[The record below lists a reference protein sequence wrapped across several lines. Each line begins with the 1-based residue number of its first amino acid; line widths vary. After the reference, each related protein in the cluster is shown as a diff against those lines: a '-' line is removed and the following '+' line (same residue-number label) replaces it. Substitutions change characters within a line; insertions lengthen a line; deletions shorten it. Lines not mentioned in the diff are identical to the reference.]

1 MESENRTVGHMPLR
15 DTVLALFVA
24 SMWGSNNIAA
34 KVAMADVPAL
44 MTGGIRFAVSAL
56 FLLPWL
62 RVSRADLKKILPIAV
77 MSGPLHFGFLYS
89 GFGRSHHIG
98 AMAVVTLLWVPLTT
112 VLAMVVL
119 KENPTRRQFA
129 GLFLA
134 FGGVVVMGFQP
145 ALFQEYGAFLLCLGA
160 AVCWGTAVILT
171 RRAGT
176 LPGISIQAWMALI
189 TGPTLMIASQLTGEA
204 AVPHL
209 QHAGTLFWTMTLY
222 GAIGSSMIGNVVM
235 FNLVRRNPVAKVT
248 PLLLLTPIISMVAG
262 ALFLHEHVSL
272 QEIAGA
278 ALTLLGAFVVIGG
291 AQKNSV
297 AVTAE
302 IAGSDQY

>member
-1 MESENRTVGHMPLR
+1 MPLR
-15 DTVLALFVA
+15 DTLLALFVA
-24 SMWGSNNIAA
+24 SMWGTNNIAA

-44 MTGGIRFAVSAL
+44 MSGGIRFAISAV

-112 VLAMVVL
+112 LLAMAVL
-119 KENPTRRQFA
+119 KENPTHRQIA
-129 GLFLA
+129 GLIVA
-134 FGGVVVMGFQP
+134 FGGVLVMGFQP
-145 ALFQEYGAFLLCLGA
+145 ALFQEFDAFLLCFGA
-160 AVCWGTAVILT
+160 AVCWCTAVILT

-189 TGPTLMIASQLTGEA
+189 TSPSLIIASQLTREH
-204 AVPHL
+204 AVSSVY
-209 QHAGTLFWTMTLY
+209 HAGHVFWTMTLF

-235 FNLVRRNPVAKVT
+235 FNLVRRNPVARVT

-262 ALFLHEHVSL
+262 AIFLHQYVSI
-272 QEIAGA
+272 QEILGA
-278 ALTLLGAFVVIGG
+278 ALTLLGAFVLIGNP
-291 AQKNSV
+291 QKKNL
-297 AVTAE
+297 AVETE